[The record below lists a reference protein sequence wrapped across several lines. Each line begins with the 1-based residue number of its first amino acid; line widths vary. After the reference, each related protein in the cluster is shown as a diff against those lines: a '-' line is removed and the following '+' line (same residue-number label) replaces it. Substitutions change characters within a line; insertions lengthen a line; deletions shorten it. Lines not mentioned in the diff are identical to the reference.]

1 MLKDA
6 EFAIFERKLEAIFEI
21 FISIDDSSFLVLPL
35 ERFSI
40 DDNHW
45 YLNVDVFCWSTIFSF
60 FSGYLLALVDSLKHT
75 INNTAVGVD
84 WYVSGLF
91 HGNLFISEF
100 VFLVLAGFE
109 DLAFFV
115 I

>member
-1 MLKDA
+1 
-6 EFAIFERKLEAIFEI
+6 
-21 FISIDDSSFLVLPL
+21 
-35 ERFSI
+35 
-40 DDNHW
+40 
-45 YLNVDVFCWSTIFSF
+45 
-60 FSGYLLALVDSLKHT
+60 
-75 INNTAVGVD
+75 
-84 WYVSGLF
+84 VSGLF